1 MSRALIDEIR
11 FIDIE
16 IKELDAKIN
25 FLKMHDRGSFKQMI
39 SDREFSKSVR
49 LKKRNILTKLVV
61 L

>member
-1 MSRALIDEIR
+1 MNRILIDEIR
-11 FIDIE
+11 FVDSE

-25 FLKMHDRGSFKQMI
+25 FLKLYDKGSFKQMI

-49 LKKRNILTKLVV
+49 LKKRNILVKLVI